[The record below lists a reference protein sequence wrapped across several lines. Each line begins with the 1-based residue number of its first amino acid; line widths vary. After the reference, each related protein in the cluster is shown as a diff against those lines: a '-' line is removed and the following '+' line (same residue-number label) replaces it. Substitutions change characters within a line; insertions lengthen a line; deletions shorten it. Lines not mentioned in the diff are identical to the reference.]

1 MLRVYWLPLIA
12 TIVVPAGSAVE
23 VTVRPTAVPGA
34 TADVL
39 TATALPLVKL
49 RLKLAV
55 SIARTVP
62 VKVSGADPDES
73 IVPPVESTWTG
84 RFVACGVAPV

>member
-1 MLRVYWLPLIA
+1 LPLIP
-12 TIVVPAGSAVE
+12 TIVVPAGRAVE

-34 TADVL
+34 TFDVF

-62 VKVSGADPDES
+62 VKVSGAAPDES
-73 IVPPVESTWTG
+73 IVPPVESTWMS
-84 RFVACGVAPV
+84 RFVAWVVAPV